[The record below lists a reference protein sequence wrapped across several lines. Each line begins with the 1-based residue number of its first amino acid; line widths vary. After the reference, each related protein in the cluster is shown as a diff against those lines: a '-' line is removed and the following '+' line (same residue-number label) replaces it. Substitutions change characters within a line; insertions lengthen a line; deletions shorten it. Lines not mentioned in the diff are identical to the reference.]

1 MIRRLLVVAAV
12 LVSASCSDDKGDV
25 NLAADESTTSTSE
38 ETTTTT
44 STTAAPP
51 TTTTTAAPAPTTTA
65 KPKPTTTTTTIP
77 ASMARVTVV
86 NNYPASMVVNVN
98 GVKVTV
104 AANSRKGPFG
114 VQPGATEGNDVITLA
129 RSDDPTCGTGGAD
142 GYFAAG
148 GTYEVTV
155 IVSAPSG
162 CNGGKPS
169 PGGRVNPGNKSV

>member
-1 MIRRLLVVAAV
+1 MIRRLVLVAAV
-12 LVSASCSDDKGDV
+12 LLASCSDDKGDDV
-25 NLAADESTTSTSE
+25 RLSADESTTSTSE
-38 ETTTTT
+38 ETTTT
-44 STTAAPP
+44 SEA
-51 TTTTTAAPAPTTTA
+51 TTTTTAAPVVTTVKAPTTTA
-65 KPKPTTTTTTIP
+65 KPTTTTSTIP
-77 ASMARVTVV
+77 ASMAKVTVV

-114 VQPGATEGNDVITLA
+114 VKPGATDGNDVITLA

-162 CNGGKPS
+162 CNNGKPS
-169 PGGRVNPGNKSV
+169 PGGRVNPGNKGV